1 MPLRLG
7 IDIAC
12 RAAHQVS
19 LADEEGRFIWTGRRF
34 HTTPQDLARL
44 WSMLPD
50 GTDPAEVLVVME
62 PTRNAWA
69 PLAPGSGAAAP
80 VWCWFHRNARRICQT
95 VAFSDFHATAAN
107 PAPTACYADAAFV
120 AERFRFIE
128 AAGNTDVTSRA
139 RFSRLPTG

>member
-1 MPLRLG
+1 M
-7 IDIAC
+7 
-12 RAAHQVS
+12 
-19 LADEEGRFIWTGRRF
+19 
-34 HTTPQDLARL
+34 

-80 VWCWFHRNARRICQT
+80 VWCWFPRNARRICQT

-128 AAGNTDVTSRA
+128 ARREIRT
-139 RFSRLPTG
+139 